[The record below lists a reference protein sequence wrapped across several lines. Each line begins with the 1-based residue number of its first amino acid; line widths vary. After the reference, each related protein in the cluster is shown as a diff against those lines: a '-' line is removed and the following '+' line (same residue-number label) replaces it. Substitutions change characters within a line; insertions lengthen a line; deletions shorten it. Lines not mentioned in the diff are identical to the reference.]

1 MTRMAGDAMKDMS
14 MGSTSFGKD
23 DDVVEM
29 DDGERIHKGDVA
41 QYVKDNYKKNGSNS
55 FGGDFDV

>member
-14 MGSTSFGKD
+14 MGSTFGKD
-23 DDVVEM
+23 EDLVEM
-29 DDGERIHKGDVA
+29 DDGEKIRKNDVA